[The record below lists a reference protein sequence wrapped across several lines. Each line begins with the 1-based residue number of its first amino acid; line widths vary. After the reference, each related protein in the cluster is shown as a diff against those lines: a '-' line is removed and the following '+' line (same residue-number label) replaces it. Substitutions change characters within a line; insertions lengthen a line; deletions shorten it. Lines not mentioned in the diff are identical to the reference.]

1 MVWQE
6 VTPLLRGNI
15 AVNSL
20 GVPDL
25 KSILERIVVRVC
37 ANNPV
42 SEWIDKWGLS
52 IDELIVWSKKNL
64 SYRTEE
70 WIFLIL
76 YFLVSSVIRY
86 SVRLISFNE

>member
-25 KSILERIVVRVC
+25 KSILERIVVRSVPITRYQSGDRQMKIFDRRIDPIF
-37 ANNPV
+37 NP
-42 SEWIDKWGLS
+42 
-52 IDELIVWSKKNL
+52 KK
-64 SYRTEE
+64 SYCFAYLEKNE
-70 WIFLIL
+70 FFW
-76 YFLVSSVIRY
+76 YF
-86 SVRLISFNE
+86 

>member
-37 ANNPV
+37 ANNP
-42 SEWIDKWGLS
+42 EIGKWRFS
-52 IDELIVWSKKNL
+52 IDESIQYLIQK
-64 SYRTEE
+64 RA
-70 WIFLIL
+70 I
-76 YFLVSSVIRY
+76 VSHI
-86 SVRLISFNE
+86 

>member
-37 ANNPV
+37 ANNRYQ
-42 SEWIDKWGLS
+42 SGDRQMKIFDRWIDPIFNPKKA
-52 IDELIVWSKKNL
+52 IVSRI
-64 SYRTEE
+64 YRRTNFSD
-70 WIFLIL
+70 IF
-76 YFLVSSVIRY
+76 S
-86 SVRLISFNE
+86 

>member
-25 KSILERIVVRVC
+25 KSILERIVVRAC
-37 ANNPV
+37 ANIHPV
-42 SEWIDKWGLS
+42 IEVEMK
-52 IDELIVWSKKNL
+52 E
-64 SYRTEE
+64 
-70 WIFLIL
+70 
-76 YFLVSSVIRY
+76 
-86 SVRLISFNE
+86 NEDSLDR

>member
-42 SEWIDKWGLS
+42 SEIGKWRFS
-52 IDELIVWSKKNL
+52 IDELIQ
-64 SYRTEE
+64 Y
-70 WIFLIL
+70 LIQKRAI
-76 YFLVSSVIRY
+76 VSRI
-86 SVRLISFNE
+86 

>member
-42 SEWIDKWGLS
+42 SEWIGKWGLS
-52 IDELIVWSKKNL
+52 IDELI
-64 SYRTEE
+64 E
-70 WIFLIL
+70 
-76 YFLVSSVIRY
+76 
-86 SVRLISFNE
+86 RLIQKKSIVSHGRVNFSDIIFFS

>member
-25 KSILERIVVRVC
+25 KSILERIVVRAC
-37 ANNPV
+37 ANNTV
-42 SEWIDKWGLS
+42 IEVEMKENEDSLDR
-52 IDELIVWSKKNL
+52 WS
-64 SYRTEE
+64 
-70 WIFLIL
+70 
-76 YFLVSSVIRY
+76 
-86 SVRLISFNE
+86 

>member
-25 KSILERIVVRVC
+25 KSILERIVVRAC

-42 SEWIDKWGLS
+42 IEVEMK
-52 IDELIVWSKKNL
+52 
-64 SYRTEE
+64 
-70 WIFLIL
+70 
-76 YFLVSSVIRY
+76 
-86 SVRLISFNE
+86 

>member
-25 KSILERIVVRVC
+25 KSILERIVVRAC

-42 SEWIDKWGLS
+42 IEVEMK
-52 IDELIVWSKKNL
+52 E
-64 SYRTEE
+64 
-70 WIFLIL
+70 
-76 YFLVSSVIRY
+76 
-86 SVRLISFNE
+86 NEDSLDRWF

>member
-42 SEWIDKWGLS
+42 SERRSANEDFRSTNRSNIS
-52 IDELIVWSKKNL
+52 SKKEL
-64 SYRTEE
+64 LFRVSTEE
-70 WIFLIL
+70 RIFLI
-76 YFLVSSVIRY
+76 FLVSSVINI
-86 SVRLISFNE
+86 L